1 MAQLFIAK
9 YCISFVLDNAFLFSA
24 MPVSFTVFTG
34 RNILLQVSM
43 NYRFFTGMINVK
55 IPDLL
60 GLDDASSD
68 KQLVVYSFLKSCYK
82 LILAVQYYQLIWLCL
97 VAFYRFWIRTLLA
110 LRRLYFGIILL
121 LVCLRAVL
129 LRKLWTNFYK
139 ILGRVCFGD

>member
-1 MAQLFIAK
+1 
-9 YCISFVLDNAFLFSA
+9 

-68 KQLVVYSFLKSCYK
+68 K
-82 LILAVQYYQLIWLCL
+82 
-97 VAFYRFWIRTLLA
+97 
-110 LRRLYFGIILL
+110 
-121 LVCLRAVL
+121 
-129 LRKLWTNFYK
+129 
-139 ILGRVCFGD
+139 